1 MARVDQPT
9 FTVIGNYTANGG
21 AIRLQTVLGADSS
34 PADRF
39 VISGGTAS
47 GTTGLAV
54 TNLGG
59 AGAATQQE
67 GILVVQAVNGATTS
81 GSAFGLSNEVAAGAY
96 EYALFRGGISA
107 GSSENWY
114 LRSTIL
120 PGSEPAPP
128 VGPELS
134 AEDPGE
140 PIILPPGPG
149 VEPPTPGAT
158 PIVADDPT
166 EPIPLYR
173 IEVPIYSVVPP
184 AVRETALATLGT
196 FHERRG
202 EQNIITSNSNFSAA
216 WGRAFGQSTEQS
228 WEGTVN
234 PSVDGNL
241 YGIQAGLDI
250 VGHESNGGHY
260 DLAGLFFGYSNF
272 DADIKGEAVGW
283 KNLQVGSM
291 NVDTTSFGGY
301 WTDTVEKLVVAG
313 AWDA

>member
-1 MARVDQPT
+1 M
-9 FTVIGNYTANGG
+9 
-21 AIRLQTVLGADSS
+21 
-34 PADRF
+34 
-39 VISGGTAS
+39 
-47 GTTGLAV
+47 